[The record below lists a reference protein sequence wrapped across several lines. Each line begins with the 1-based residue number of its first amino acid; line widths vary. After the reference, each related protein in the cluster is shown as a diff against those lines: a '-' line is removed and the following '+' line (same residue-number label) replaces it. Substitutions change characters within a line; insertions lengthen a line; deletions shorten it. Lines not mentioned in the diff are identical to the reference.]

1 MTLGFVHACEQNHR
15 NLSTVGGGSV
25 VQLASGKV
33 VTSAV
38 DPFWLYNY
46 AFGVRR
52 ALDLHELGGA
62 FRTAG
67 RDYLHVMASPSSRPG
82 LAAELERLGFRRE
95 WEDAVWRSAGT
106 GAGAPGLRRL
116 GPGELDGYLATMRS
130 AWGPQQVITEGA
142 LAMRLADDRSSAY
155 RSADG
160 AGVFTLFASGP
171 TTQLIHLAVAGD
183 AQHGGVGRRMLELAP
198 GLVAAGRPL
207 WLSTDAT
214 GAAVKS
220 AAAAG
225 WTAAHRAGHWL
236 LDLNGLATD
245 RPGTTGPERRR
256 ESAE

>member
-25 VQLASGKV
+25 AQLTSGKV

-52 ALDLHELGGA
+52 ALDPDVLSGA
-62 FRTAG
+62 FRAAG
-67 RDYLHVMASPSSRPG
+67 RDYVHVMASPSSQPG
-82 LAAELERLGFRRE
+82 LAGELERLGFHPE
-95 WEDAVWRSAGT
+95 WEDEVWRCAGT

-130 AWGPQQVITEGA
+130 AWGPQQVVTERA
-142 LAMRLADDRSSAY
+142 LALRLADDRASAY

-183 AQHGGVGRRMLELAP
+183 AQRRGVGRRMLELAP

-214 GAAVKS
+214 GAAGRS

-225 WTAAHRAGHWL
+225 WTTAHCAGHWL
-236 LDLNGLATD
+236 LDLDGSATD

-256 ESAE
+256 DSTE

>member
-52 ALDLHELGGA
+52 ALDLGELAGA
-62 FRTAG
+62 FRAAG

-82 LAAELERLGFRRE
+82 LAGELERLGFRLE
-95 WEDAVWRSAGT
+95 WEDVVWRSAGT
-106 GAGAPGLRRL
+106 GAGAPGLLQL

-130 AWGPQQVITEGA
+130 AWGPQQVTTEQA
-142 LAMRLADDRSSAY
+142 LGLRLADGRASAY

-171 TTQLIHLAVAGD
+171 TTQLIHLAVAGG
-183 AQHGGVGRRMLELAP
+183 AQRRGVGRRMLELAP
-198 GLVAAGRPL
+198 GLVAEGRPL
-207 WLSTDAT
+207 WLSTDADR
-214 GAAVKS
+214 AAVRT

-225 WTAAHRAGHWL
+225 WSASHRDGHWL
-236 LDLNGLATD
+236 RG
-245 RPGTTGPERRR
+245 
-256 ESAE
+256 

>member
-25 VQLASGKV
+25 TQLTSGKV

-52 ALDLHELGGA
+52 ALDFDELAGA
-62 FRTAG
+62 FRAAG

-82 LAAELERLGFRRE
+82 LAGELERLGFHLE
-95 WEDAVWRSAGT
+95 WEDVVWRSAGT
-106 GAGAPGLRRL
+106 GAGAPGLLQL

-130 AWGPQQVITEGA
+130 AWGPEQVITEQA
-142 LAMRLADDRSSAY
+142 LGLRLADGRASAY

-171 TTQLIHLAVAGD
+171 TTQLIHLAVAGG
-183 AQHGGVGRRMLELAP
+183 AQRRGVGRRMLELAP
-198 GLVAAGRPL
+198 GLVAEGRPL
-207 WLSTDAT
+207 WLSTDAD
-214 GAAVKS
+214 GAAVRT

-225 WTAAHRAGHWL
+225 WSASHRDGHWL
-236 LDLNGLATD
+236 RG
-245 RPGTTGPERRR
+245 
-256 ESAE
+256 